1 MKKTKRLLALVAAAA
16 ALIMLISAA
25 GLSLS
30 SCANDKELILA
41 STTSTQDSGLF
52 DVLIP
57 AFEKA
62 SGYKVKVI
70 AVGTGEAIEMGKKGD
85 ADVLLVHSRKAE
97 DQFVQEGYGINRKD
111 VMHNAYIIVGP
122 AEDPAGISGMD
133 DAVEAF
139 TKIYES
145 GSVFVSRADDSG
157 THKKEL
163 AIWEKAQVMPEG
175 EQYIE
180 TGQGMGETLKIADEK
195 QAYTLTDNATWLAQK
210 ENFTIVELVQ
220 GDPILY
226 NPYGV
231 IAVNPEKHP
240 DLNINYDGAME
251 FVNWITSEE
260 GQNIIREF
268 GVEEYGQ
275 PLFYPDAI
283 E

>member
-97 DQFVQEGYGINRKD
+97 DQFVQEGYGVNRKD

-210 ENFTIVELVQ
+210 ENFTLVELVQ